1 MTPSAVG
8 LGFVALMLASGLR
21 AAPEPPGPKPQPD
34 ILILTNGEKL
44 IGHLERATGETVTFK
59 SDSVG
64 EITVEWSKIKE
75 LHSSQKF
82 AVIEKG
88 VKLRKR
94 ADSSTVP
101 QGAISAN
108 GRTLTVESAPGAAP
122 QNIPVG
128 NAAHVM
134 DEPAFQ
140 SDVLHTP
147 GFLEAWN
154 GAVTAGASL
163 VESTQH
169 SETLTGA
176 IHLVRAIPT
185 VNWLDA
191 RDRTIVDFSTSYG
204 ELSQPNTP
212 KLKTDIYH
220 AGAERDEYFT
230 GRVYAFGQL
239 SYDHNFSQGLD
250 LEQTYGGGIGW
261 TVVKTANETFD
272 LKGSADYQKEQFQ
285 QSSVNQNLFG
295 SMFAE
300 AWSRKFLRQITFVE
314 QLSITP
320 AWNNLNAYAAAGNAS
335 LAVPVY
341 KRLSFTAGV
350 IDTFLNNP
358 PPAFKKNS
366 FQFTTGLTYTVH

>member
-1 MTPSAVG
+1 
-8 LGFVALMLASGLR
+8 
-21 AAPEPPGPKPQPD
+21 
-34 ILILTNGEKL
+34 
-44 IGHLERATGETVTFK
+44 
-59 SDSVG
+59 
-64 EITVEWSKIKE
+64 
-75 LHSSQKF
+75 
-82 AVIEKG
+82 
-88 VKLRKR
+88 
-94 ADSSTVP
+94 
-101 QGAISAN
+101 
-108 GRTLTVESAPGAAP
+108 
-122 QNIPVG
+122 
-128 NAAHVM
+128 
-134 DEPAFQ
+134 
-140 SDVLHTP
+140 
-147 GFLEAWN
+147 
-154 GAVTAGASL
+154 
-163 VESTQH
+163 
-169 SETLTGA
+169 
-176 IHLVRAIPT
+176 
-185 VNWLDA
+185 
-191 RDRTIVDFSTSYG
+191 
-204 ELSQPNTP
+204 
-212 KLKTDIYH
+212 
-220 AGAERDEYFT
+220 
-230 GRVYAFGQL
+230 
-239 SYDHNFSQGLD
+239 